1 MEEGAPANL
10 GGVGGF
16 EDREA
21 CSVKGRGVRGGRP
34 PSWQLRPAGSQVA
47 VLTTVSQ
54 EPCSPAE
61 LCPLLAQISGAG
73 NTGRA
78 RSRSLLQ
85 FWKTPARARLWG
97 VVSRPLGARPV
108 TATALPAETVPER
121 GQTSH
126 QSPTLAGGVG
136 STQGRVTY
144 PGGNCLI
151 TKRSQAPTY
160 PSKPP
165 GSATALTNPHGF

>member
-78 RSRSLLQ
+78 LTIPLAILEDACEG
-85 FWKTPARARLWG
+85 PA
-97 VVSRPLGARPV
+97 LGCG
-108 TATALPAETVPER
+108 L
-121 GQTSH
+121 
-126 QSPTLAGGVG
+126 
-136 STQGRVTY
+136 
-144 PGGNCLI
+144 
-151 TKRSQAPTY
+151 QAPWGQAGDSHS
-160 PSKPP
+160 PA
-165 GSATALTNPHGF
+165 G